1 MNIIKTQVEKVD
13 TYFHI
18 VQVIKYSD
26 NKHVKRIW
34 NTKGEL
40 VDAIPLKNYSNNK

>member
-1 MNIIKTQVEKVD
+1 MKILKTEVKKVD

-18 VQVIKYSD
+18 VQIIKYSD

-40 VDAIPLKNYSNNK
+40 IDAIPLSNGKA